1 MRMQKQCKSRRA
13 SETRQHSPQHR
24 PVSLVFGG
32 PFSYGLQEMGLKAMS
47 GSWEGPEILKLTD
60 SLHKGSRPYWC
71 HVTLS
76 PGSRNVGAPS
86 ERTEV
91 FGLSF
96 KIPSVLLRKCSEMNL
111 IIGRKA
117 THRRDMLPPASRL
130 WSHSEVSSGD
140 RAPYDGRVIS
150 VSESRGEAAEPGR
163 ISEVREL
170 VIFPDPRLAFGWDL
184 VIDKSCSPW
193 GWLLTQQ

>member
-1 MRMQKQCKSRRA
+1 
-13 SETRQHSPQHR
+13 
-24 PVSLVFGG
+24 
-32 PFSYGLQEMGLKAMS
+32 MS
-47 GSWEGPEILKLTD
+47 GSWEGPEVLKLTD
-60 SLHKGSRPYWC
+60 SPHKGSRPYWC
-71 HVTLS
+71 HVPLS

-111 IIGRKA
+111 IIGRKE

-140 RAPYDGRVIS
+140 RAPCDGRAIS
-150 VSESRGEAAEPGR
+150 VSESRGEAAEQGR

-170 VIFPDPRLAFGWDL
+170 MIFPDPRLAFGWDL
-184 VIDKSCSPW
+184 LSVRVAANPTVKQAGAPYSEPPNDNSKSLSE
-193 GWLLTQQ
+193 GIFFSSIKGFDVQKGNAGLG